1 MKFNPNLRFR
11 IYMSML
17 ALILIS
23 LIIIGT
29 TTAYFFKIQN
39 EAYHLGRLERK
50 ENTIIISLK
59 YFLEDFHVAE
69 NTDVVSREFEKKI
82 KELADVN
89 NVVLNIFNT
98 KGEILMASNFD
109 YEDPNYFEKTIPE
122 PILKKIENSK
132 APKVFEEAKGYIS
145 SYAYI
150 YDSKNNKIAI
160 VNIPYYTK
168 NMPVKDD
175 LALFMNTL
183 IKVSIF
189 LLIGASLIAFFLS
202 NYITKSMHIIADKM
216 RDVSI
221 SKTNTPL
228 EWEANDEIG
237 MLVNEYNNMISELE
251 KSAKKLARNEREL
264 AWREMAKQ
272 VAHEIKNPLTPMKLS
287 VQHLER
293 ALKPDDPNYNEKL
306 SRFSQK
312 MVQQID
318 TLTSIANEFSNFAK
332 MPKANMQEI
341 ELVKIISST
350 IELFKETKNISISFQ
365 HQNINEAFIFGDSEQ
380 LIRVFNNLIKNAI
393 QAIPDEKEGKIDV
406 LLTQNRDN
414 YKLEIKDNGSGIP
427 VELLQKIFVPN
438 FTTKSTGTGLGLAM
452 VKQIVETH
460 DGEVYFE
467 TKLGVGTSFFILF
480 NK

>member
-1 MKFNPNLRFR
+1 
-11 IYMSML
+11 ML

-39 EAYHLGRLERK
+39 EEYHLGRLERK
-50 ENTIIISLK
+50 ESTIIISLK
-59 YFLEDFHVAE
+59 YFFQDFYVAK

-89 NVVLNIFNT
+89 NVVLNVFNT

-109 YEDPNYFEKTIPE
+109 YDDPNYFEKKIPS

-132 APKVFEEAKGYIS
+132 EPKVFEEGKNYIS
-145 SYAYI
+145 SYSYI
-150 YDSKNNKIAI
+150 YDSNKNKIAI
-160 VNIPYYTK
+160 VNIPYHTRD
-168 NMPVKDD
+168 MPVKDD

-221 SKTNTPL
+221 NKKNEPL
-228 EWEANDEIG
+228 EWQAEDEIG

-293 ALKPDDPNYNEKL
+293 ALLPDDPNYKEKL
-306 SRFSQK
+306 ARFSEK

-350 IELFKETKNISISFQ
+350 IELFKETGNVSIDFL
-365 HQNINEAFIFGDSEQ
+365 HQNLETIYIKGDSE
-380 LIRVFNNLIKNAI
+380 LLTRVFNNLIKNAI
-393 QAIPDEKEGKIDV
+393 QAIPDDKKAEINVFITQTNLQYKI
-406 LLTQNRDN
+406 
-414 YKLEIKDNGSGIP
+414 EIKDNGVGIP
-427 VELLQKIFVPN
+427 EELLQKIFVPN

-460 DGEVYFE
+460 NGEVYFDTE
-467 TKLGVGTSFFILF
+467 LGVGSSFFVLF
-480 NK
+480 NKNQHQSS

>member
-1 MKFNPNLRFR
+1 MNIKPNLRFR
-11 IYMSML
+11 IYISML
-17 ALILIS
+17 ALIVIS

-50 ENTIIISLK
+50 ENTIIVSLK
-59 YFLEDFHVAE
+59 YFLQDFSVAE

-89 NVVLNIFNT
+89 HVILNVFNT

-109 YEDPNYFEKTIPE
+109 YDDPNYFEKKIPA
-122 PILKKIENSK
+122 PILKKIQNAKE
-132 APKVFEEAKGYIS
+132 PKVFEEGKNKIS
-145 SYAYI
+145 SYSYI
-150 YDSKNNKIAI
+150 YDDKGNKIAI
-160 VNIPYYTK
+160 VNIPYNTK
-168 NMPVKDD
+168 EMPVKDD
-175 LALFMNTL
+175 FALFMKTL
-183 IKVSIF
+183 IKVFIF

-216 RDVSI
+216 RAVSI
-221 SKTNTPL
+221 DKKNTPL
-228 EWEANDEIG
+228 EWKANDEIG
-237 MLVNEYNNMISELE
+237 MLVNEYNNMISQLE
-251 KSAKKLARNEREL
+251 ESAKKLAKNEREL

-293 ALKPDDPNYNEKL
+293 ALLPDDPNYKEKL
-306 SRFSQK
+306 SRFSEK

-332 MPKANMQEI
+332 MPKAKMQEI
-341 ELVKIISST
+341 ELIKIISST
-350 IELFKETKNISISFQ
+350 IELFKETQNVSIFFFHKNIR
-365 HQNINEAFIFGDSEQ
+365 EAFIHGDAEQ
-380 LIRVFNNLIKNAI
+380 LTRVFNNLIKNAI
-393 QAIPDEKEGKIDV
+393 QAIPDDVAGRIEVIVRQTMHQFKI
-406 LLTQNRDN
+406 
-414 YKLEIKDNGSGIP
+414 EIKDNGIGIP
-427 VELLQKIFVPN
+427 DKLSQKIFVPN

-452 VKQIVETH
+452 VKQIIEIH
-460 DGEVYFE
+460 HGEVYFE
-467 TKLGVGTSFFILF
+467 TKTGLGTSFFVIF